1 MKGIRLVQREGLDLA
16 YKTEMIANAEVWRP
30 GTVGMTAWYLQRITG
45 LGLVGYLVL
54 HIFLIGSSL
63 LRGKEAFDRMLG
75 LLMGSKLFLVLDLA
89 LLAAVLI
96 HGLNGIRLILF
107 DLGVGIVNQKK
118 IFWTAMGIALGL
130 FSWALVRMAPEL
142 LK

>member
-1 MKGIRLVQREGLDLA
+1 MKGMHLVTREGLDVA
-16 YKTEMIANAEVWRP
+16 YKTEMISNAEVWKP
-30 GTVGMTAWYLQRITG
+30 GSVGMIAWYLQRITG
-45 LGLVGYLVL
+45 VALVGYLLL

-63 LRGKEAFDRMLG
+63 LRGRAAFDSMLS
-75 LLMGSKLFLVLDLA
+75 LLMGSKLFLILDLA

-107 DLGVGIVNQKK
+107 DVGVGILNQKK
-118 IFWTAMGIALGL
+118 IFWTAMAIALGL
-130 FSWALVRMAPEL
+130 FAWAVVRMGPEL